1 MRVRM
6 RRGLVIFAVFAVV
19 VVLAAQPADATAL
32 GGNDGDKQ
40 IAKAG
45 VFQADDFP
53 AGWRATPPEANK
65 EKVNSATAPS

>member
-32 GGNDGDKQ
+32 G
-40 IAKAG
+40 
-45 VFQADDFP
+45 
-53 AGWRATPPEANK
+53 R
-65 EKVNSATAPS
+65 